1 MKRTIISLLLCA
13 LACASMAQVSGQN
26 YIRSRRMLD
35 ATGGSHVDN
44 ITYYDGQGR
53 AFQTVSKSVQS
64 GTVKERMATLQEYDG
79 KGRAT
84 VGWLPTPVSEDYTVP
99 ATLKS
104 TAKGSTGYND
114 TCPFETTVYENSPLD
129 RVQLQYGAGAAW
141 YNSHPVSS
149 EWMTNTASGDLSCK
163 KYTTDGTTLSGGTA
177 THAAGTLYVTKTTD
191 EDGNVSYTFVDGE
204 ERTLLERRMNGT
216 EQLDTYYVYDDYGRL
231 CFVLQPMYQTTA
243 NVSLYAFQY
252 RYNNRGLCIWKKLPG
267 AEHILYEYDGA
278 DRLVFSQ
285 DGVQRTSGKW
295 TFYVYDNLNRLV
307 QQGENT
313 SKAVSASGVYLQN
326 YYDNYDFVGDVG
338 FTDDRFVDDTS
349 GHAKG
354 SLTGTI
360 MNVFG
365 SSEKI
370 YTAYYYDAKGRVK
383 KTVEN
388 NLLGGYNT
396 TETTYTFT
404 DQPVTIT
411 LTHTASGKL
420 TQTEVYTYSYDHS
433 DRISSVSHKLNGNT
447 AVTLASY
454 TYDKFG
460 RIATKKL
467 HGSSTNQLT
476 YAYNIRSWLTGITGG
491 KFTQNLTYNNGSTG
505 FNGNITA
512 MNWTANGSS
521 HSYSFTYDGVNRMLN
536 ATHGTGAYTEK
547 VTGYDKNGNIQALQ
561 RYNNGTLVDNLT
573 YTYSG
578 NQLTKVEDATG
589 NATGFTNGAS
599 QANEYTYDNNG
610 NLTKD
615 LNKGITNISY
625 NVLSLPQVVT
635 FSNGSTITYLYAAD
649 GRKLRTVHVVNGTTT
664 TTDYSGNVIYE
675 NGTQK
680 LLLTEEGYIDL
691 SASTPAYYYY
701 LKDHQGNNRVIINS
715 SGTVAETNHYY
726 PFGGVLSTSSSS
738 VQPYKYNG
746 KEYDTKNSLN
756 WYDYGAR
763 HYDAALGR
771 WHVVDPLAE
780 KYYTDSPYTYCGSN
794 PVNRIDSTGMDYWS
808 TSNPDEISRFWNWFS
823 QGSDYSYSFITGS
836 WFRMNDNEFIKAYE
850 KYGQQA
856 LVYNDQTN
864 KLYSSYVTY
873 ENNEIVVNGVS
884 ATAVGFPVST
894 NGFGMEDAYSLGLT
908 SGGIYTGVNEM
919 SNVYNGRW
927 KGKNGKWNDLSWG
940 GNRYTGARRIAMSK
954 ANLYNGIGR
963 GLFAVDLAVN
973 SYKAYK
979 NYEGLGS
986 LLEPMI
992 NMTVSAIGTF
1002 GGPGGLLFSG
1012 IYYTMSLGSRPIYPI
1027 KVYRPIAP
1035 RDNTFVAPYNY

>member
-149 EWMTNTASGDLSCK
+149 EWMTNTVSGDLSCK

-204 ERTLLERRMNGT
+204 ERTLLERRINGT

-326 YYDNYDFVGDVG
+326 YYDNYTSFREALPVSE
-338 FTDDRFVDDTS
+338 RSQYPDDTS
-349 GHAKG
+349 GYSKG
-354 SLTGTI
+354 SLTGTV

-365 SSEKI
+365 SGEKI
-370 YTAYYYDAKGRVK
+370 YTAYYYDAKGRVR
-383 KTVEN
+383 KTIEN

-404 DQPVTIT
+404 DQPATVT
-411 LTHTASGKL
+411 LTHTANGKA
-420 TQTEVYTYSYDHS
+420 TQTEVYTYTYDHS
-433 DRISSVSHKLNGNT
+433 DRISSVTHKLNSGST
-447 AVTLASY
+447 VTLASY
-454 TYDKFG
+454 TYDNKG
-460 RIATKKL
+460 RMATKKL
-467 HGSSTNQLT
+467 HGSSSNQLT
-476 YAYNIRSWLTGITGG
+476 YAYNIRSWLTGISSS

-505 FNGNITA
+505 FNGNITG

-521 HSYSFTYDGVNRMLN
+521 HSYSFTYDNMNRMLN

-547 VTGYDKNGNIQALQ
+547 VTGYDKNGNIIGLQ
-561 RYNNGTLVDNLT
+561 RYNSSLIDNLT

-589 NATGFTNGAS
+589 NNTGFTDGSHTNG
-599 QANEYTYDNNG
+599 EYTYDNNG

-635 FSNGSTITYLYAAD
+635 FSNGNTITYLYNAD
-649 GRKLRTVHVVNGTTT
+649 GRKLRTIHVISGTAT
-664 TTDYSGNVIYE
+664 TTDYCGNVIYE

-691 SASTPAYYYY
+691 ANSNTYYYY
-701 LKDHQGNNRVIINS
+701 LKDHQGNNRVVVSS
-715 SGTVAETNHYY
+715 SGTVMETNHYY
-726 PFGGVLSTSSSS
+726 PFGSVFSTSTN

-746 KEYDTKNSLN
+746 KELDTKNGLN

-771 WHVVDPLAE
+771 WFVADPLSNNHYGISPYSYCLNNPMKYIDPDGKDVRIAINGNTITIKANIILTGNNATDQLAKIYQDDIMNNWGSMTSYEYKGNTYELNWDVNVRVAE
-780 KYYTDSPYTYCGSN
+780 KNEIEDFNGLNNYMEVSPKNSKVGNSN
-794 PVNRIDSTGMDYWS
+794 KGFIRYIGRDEIPFEFDNPISHEFGHILGLKDKYQKGGANHNEPISPEWTGNIMAEEAGVGLVDKKNLDILFPKAIDSYL
-808 TSNPDEISRFWNWFS
+808 
-823 QGSDYSYSFITGS
+823 SFIQK
-836 WFRMNDNEFIKAYE
+836 NDFIPWL
-850 KYGQQA
+850 KYMSMYYFINQ
-856 LVYNDQTN
+856 
-864 KLYSSYVTY
+864 
-873 ENNEIVVNGVS
+873 NNRE
-884 ATAVGFPVST
+884 
-894 NGFGMEDAYSLGLT
+894 
-908 SGGIYTGVNEM
+908 
-919 SNVYNGRW
+919 
-927 KGKNGKWNDLSWG
+927 
-940 GNRYTGARRIAMSK
+940 
-954 ANLYNGIGR
+954 
-963 GLFAVDLAVN
+963 
-973 SYKAYK
+973 
-979 NYEGLGS
+979 
-986 LLEPMI
+986 
-992 NMTVSAIGTF
+992 
-1002 GGPGGLLFSG
+1002 
-1012 IYYTMSLGSRPIYPI
+1012 
-1027 KVYRPIAP
+1027 
-1035 RDNTFVAPYNY
+1035 

>member
-278 DRLVFSQ
+278 DRLAFSQ

-313 SKAVSASGVYLQN
+313 SKAVSASSVYLQN
-326 YYDNYDFVGDVG
+326 YYDNYTSFREALPVSEHSQYP
-338 FTDDRFVDDTS
+338 DDTS
-349 GHAKG
+349 GYSKG
-354 SLTGTI
+354 SLTGTV

-365 SSEKI
+365 SGEKI
-370 YTAYYYDAKGRVK
+370 YTAYYYDAKGRVR
-383 KTVEN
+383 KTIEN

-404 DQPVTIT
+404 DQPATVT

-420 TQTEVYTYSYDHS
+420 TQTEVYTYTYDHS
-433 DRISSVSHKLNGNT
+433 DRISSVTHKLNNGST
-447 AVTLASY
+447 VTLASY
-454 TYDKFG
+454 TYDNKG
-460 RIATKKL
+460 RLATKKL
-467 HGSSTNQLT
+467 HGSSSNQLT
-476 YAYNIRSWLTGITGG
+476 YAYNIRSWLTGISSS

-521 HSYSFTYDGVNRMLN
+521 HSYSFTYDNMNRMLD

-547 VTGYDKNGNIQALQ
+547 VTGYDKNGNITRLQ
-561 RYNNGTLVDNLT
+561 RYNSSLVDNLT
-573 YTYSG
+573 YTYNG
-578 NQLTKVEDATG
+578 NRLTKVEDATG

-635 FSNGSTITYLYAAD
+635 FSNGSTITYLYTAD
-649 GRKLRTVHVVNGTTT
+649 GRKLRTIHVISGTAT
-664 TTDYSGNVIYE
+664 TTDYCGNVIYE

-680 LLLTEEGYIDL
+680 LLLTEEGYINL
-691 SASTPAYYYY
+691 NSPTTYYYY
-701 LKDHQGNNRVIINS
+701 LKDHQGNNRVVLSS
-715 SGTVAETNHYY
+715 SGTVMETNHYY
-726 PFGGVLSTSSSS
+726 PFGGVFSTSN

-746 KEYDTKNSLN
+746 KELDTKNGLN

-771 WHVVDPLAE
+771 WFVVDPLAE
-780 KYYTDSPYTYCGSN
+780 KDYSSSPYVYCNNNPIRFIDPNGKDGWDIVVGYGIGFVTNVIPGTGFLRDTYTPTDASDYN
-794 PVNRIDSTGMDYWS
+794 NALRGMDNAS
-808 TSNPDEISRFWNWFS
+808 MVV
-823 QGSDYSYSFITGS
+823 GAAMFIDGGNKTATGS
-836 WFRMNDNEFIKAYE
+836 
-850 KYGQQA
+850 GVVTTG
-856 LVYNDQTN
+856 LV
-864 KLYSSYVTY
+864 
-873 ENNEIVVNGVS
+873 VS
-884 ATAVGFPVST
+884 AV
-894 NGFGMEDAYSLGLT
+894 
-908 SGGIYTGVNEM
+908 SGGTATVVGGPVAAGGAIVIGAGTIEM
-919 SNVYNGRW
+919 
-927 KGKNGKWNDLSWG
+927 
-940 GNRYTGARRIAMSK
+940 GA
-954 ANLYNGIGR
+954 
-963 GLFAVDLAVN
+963 
-973 SYKAYK
+973 
-979 NYEGLGS
+979 GS
-986 LLEPMI
+986 LLMSNAET
-992 NMTVSAIGTF
+992 NKNAGYDRGKKSNVSSGNKNSKHANQKAKGSAEQKYQEAKKKF
-1002 GGPGGLLFSG
+1002 DELDKKPNKSPEDKKEFNYWERQMKHWKMKQDFSG
-1012 IYYTMSLGSRPIYPI
+1012 ENHSRNA
-1027 KVYRPIAP
+1027 KGNR
-1035 RDNTFVAPYNY
+1035 